1 MSIIFAFYSRQKVK
15 KGCVLFERI
24 LQTLQARK
32 NVFLTGGAGTG
43 KSYTTKLVIEHFYK
57 NEKNVVALG
66 STGISAV
73 NIGGVTLHSFFR
85 FGKIKD
91 INELARHDKTQKS
104 ELKELYE
111 VLKELDLIII
121 DEISMVR
128 SSIFEMIAYRLRLG
142 GFSGALLVVG
152 DFYQLEPVVSKDE
165 KAQNSLFS
173 GFYAWQSMAW
183 GDMSFV
189 NFMLTKPKR
198 TSDLRF
204 FSILERIRVGVCDD
218 EVMGF
223 LASRVEQNAPANALR
238 LFGTNAK
245 VDALNE
251 ARLSTIDAPLYH
263 VEAAIKAN
271 EALDEAELKS
281 WLAGINI
288 AKVLELKVGAEVI
301 ICANKRGSYYN
312 GERAEILE
320 LKDNEI
326 IVRKQD
332 DDIRSIEPIC
342 LELNAYID
350 EDGKVAKQLLATF
363 VQYPLRLAYAITIH
377 KSQGMSLDDYICD
390 VNDIFAPGQ
399 LYVALSRAKSAKGLF
414 LSLNK
419 GELNRLRLKIRPNDA
434 VAQFYA
440 GQSFIKEM

>member
-1 MSIIFAFYSRQKVK
+1 MRFILGKKVK

-24 LQTLQARK
+24 LKTLQARK

-43 KSYTTKLVIEHFYK
+43 KSYTTKCIIENFYK
-57 NEKNVVALG
+57 SGKNVVALG

-73 NIGGVTLHSFFR
+73 NIGGITLHSFFR
-85 FGKIKD
+85 FGRIND
-91 INELARHDKTQKS
+91 INELAKHDKTQRN
-104 ELKELYE
+104 ELKELYK
-111 VLKELDLIII
+111 VLSKLDLIII

-128 SSIFEMIAYRLRLG
+128 SSTFEMVAYRLRMG
-142 GFSGALLVVG
+142 GFKGALLVVG
-152 DFYQLEPVVSKDE
+152 DFYQLEPVVSRDE
-165 KAQNSLFS
+165 KGQNSLFG

-183 GDMSFV
+183 SDMSFV

-198 TSDLRF
+198 TSDLGF

-223 LASRVEQNAPANALR
+223 LASRVEQNPPANALR

-251 ARLSTIDAPLYH
+251 ERLNMLKTPLFH
-263 VEAAIKAN
+263 VEAAIKASQSVS
-271 EALDEAELKS
+271 ETELKS

-312 GERAEILE
+312 GERAEVLE
-320 LKDNEI
+320 LKEDGI
-326 IVRKQD
+326 IVRKHND
-332 DDIRSIEPIC
+332 ELCSIEPVC
-342 LELNAYID
+342 LELNAYAD
-350 EDGKVAKQLLATF
+350 EGGNVAKQVLASF

-390 VNDIFAPGQ
+390 VNDIFASGQ

-414 LSLNK
+414 LEQNST
-419 GELNRLRLKIRPNDA
+419 LNRLRSKIRPNDA

-440 GQSFIKEM
+440 EQEFIKER

>member
-1 MSIIFAFYSRQKVK
+1 M
-15 KGCVLFERI
+15 FERI
-24 LQTLQARK
+24 LKTLQARK

-43 KSYTTKLVIEHFYK
+43 KSYTTKCIIENFYK
-57 NEKNVVALG
+57 SGKNVVALG

-73 NIGGVTLHSFFR
+73 NIGGITLHSFFR
-85 FGKIKD
+85 FGRIND
-91 INELARHDKTQKS
+91 INELAKHDKTQRN
-104 ELKELYE
+104 ELKELYK
-111 VLKELDLIII
+111 VLSKLDLIII

-128 SSIFEMIAYRLRLG
+128 SSTFEMVAYRLRMG
-142 GFSGALLVVG
+142 GFKGALLVVG
-152 DFYQLEPVVSKDE
+152 DFYQLEPVVSRDE
-165 KAQNSLFS
+165 KGQNSLFG

-189 NFMLTKPKR
+189 NFMLIKPKR
-198 TSDLRF
+198 TSDLGF

-223 LASRVEQNAPANALR
+223 LASRVEQNPPANALR

-251 ARLSTIDAPLYH
+251 ERLNMLKTPLFH
-263 VEAAIKAN
+263 VEAAIKASQSVS
-271 EALDEAELKS
+271 ETELKS

-312 GERAEILE
+312 GERAEVLE
-320 LKDNEI
+320 LKEDGI
-326 IVRKQD
+326 IVRKHND
-332 DDIRSIEPIC
+332 ELCSIEPVC
-342 LELNAYID
+342 LELNAYAD
-350 EDGKVAKQLLATF
+350 EGGNVAKQVLASF

-390 VNDIFAPGQ
+390 VNDIFASGQ

-414 LSLNK
+414 LEQNST
-419 GELNRLRLKIRPNDA
+419 LNRLRSKIRPNDV

-440 GQSFIKEM
+440 EQEFIKER

>member
-1 MSIIFAFYSRQKVK
+1 M
-15 KGCVLFERI
+15 FERI
-24 LQTLQARK
+24 LKTLQARK

-43 KSYTTKLVIEHFYK
+43 KSYTTKCIIENFYK
-57 NEKNVVALG
+57 SGKNVVALG

-73 NIGGVTLHSFFR
+73 NIGGITLHSFFR
-85 FGKIKD
+85 FGRIND
-91 INELARHDKTQKS
+91 ISELAKHDKTQRG
-104 ELKELYE
+104 ELKELYK
-111 VLKELDLIII
+111 VLSKLDLIII

-128 SSIFEMIAYRLRLG
+128 SSTFEMVAYRLRMG
-142 GFSGALLVVG
+142 GFKGALLVVG
-152 DFYQLEPVVSKDE
+152 DFYQLEPVVSRDE
-165 KAQNSLFS
+165 KGQNSLFS

-183 GDMSFV
+183 SDMSFV

-198 TSDLRF
+198 TNDLGF

-223 LASRVEQNAPANALR
+223 LASRVEQNPPANTLR

-251 ARLSTIDAPLYH
+251 ERLNMLKTPLFH
-263 VEAAIKAN
+263 VEAAIKASQSVS
-271 EALDEAELKS
+271 ETELKS

-312 GERAEILE
+312 GERAEVLE
-320 LKDNEI
+320 LKEDGI
-326 IVRKQD
+326 IVRKHND
-332 DDIRSIEPIC
+332 ELCSIEPVC
-342 LELNAYID
+342 LELNAYAD
-350 EDGKVAKQLLATF
+350 EGGNVAKQVLASF

-390 VNDIFAPGQ
+390 VNDIFASGQ
-399 LYVALSRAKSAKGLF
+399 LYVALSRARSAKGLF
-414 LSLNK
+414 LEQNST
-419 GELNRLRLKIRPNDA
+419 LNRLRSKIRPNDA

-440 GQSFIKEM
+440 VQEFIKEK

>member
-1 MSIIFAFYSRQKVK
+1 MRFILGKKVK

-24 LQTLQARK
+24 LKTLQARK

-43 KSYTTKLVIEHFYK
+43 KSYTTKCIIENFYK
-57 NEKNVVALG
+57 SGKNVVALG

-73 NIGGVTLHSFFR
+73 NIGGITLHSFFR
-85 FGKIKD
+85 FGRIND
-91 INELARHDKTQKS
+91 INELAKHDKTQRN
-104 ELKELYE
+104 ELKELYK
-111 VLKELDLIII
+111 VLSKLDLIII

-128 SSIFEMIAYRLRLG
+128 SSTFEMVAYRLRMS
-142 GFSGALLVVG
+142 GFKGALLVVG
-152 DFYQLEPVVSKDE
+152 DFYQLEPVVSRDE
-165 KAQNSLFS
+165 KGQNSLFG

-183 GDMSFV
+183 SDMNFI

-198 TSDLRF
+198 TSDLGF

-223 LASRVEQNAPANALR
+223 LASRVEQNPPANALR

-251 ARLSTIDAPLYH
+251 ERLNMLKTPLFH
-263 VEAAIKAN
+263 IEAAIKASQGVS
-271 EALDEAELKS
+271 ETELKS

-312 GERAEILE
+312 GERAEVLE
-320 LKDNEI
+320 LKDDGI
-326 IVRKQD
+326 IVRKHND
-332 DDIRSIEPIC
+332 ELCSIEPVC
-342 LELNAYID
+342 LELNAYAD
-350 EDGKVAKQLLATF
+350 EGGNVAKQVLASF

-390 VNDIFAPGQ
+390 VNDIFASGQ
-399 LYVALSRAKSAKGLF
+399 LYVALSRARSAKGLF
-414 LSLNK
+414 LEQNST
-419 GELNRLRLKIRPNDA
+419 LNRLRSKIRPNDA

-440 GQSFIKEM
+440 GQEFIKEM

>member
-1 MSIIFAFYSRQKVK
+1 M
-15 KGCVLFERI
+15 FERI
-24 LQTLQARK
+24 LKTLQARK

-43 KSYTTKLVIEHFYK
+43 KSYTTKCIIENFYK
-57 NEKNVVALG
+57 SGKNVVALG

-73 NIGGVTLHSFFR
+73 NIGGITLHSFFR
-85 FGKIKD
+85 FGRIND
-91 INELARHDKTQKS
+91 INELAKHDKTQRN
-104 ELKELYE
+104 ELKELYK
-111 VLKELDLIII
+111 VLSRLDLIII

-128 SSIFEMIAYRLRLG
+128 SSTFEMVAYRLRMG
-142 GFSGALLVVG
+142 GFKGALLVVG
-152 DFYQLEPVVSKDE
+152 DFYQLEPVVSRDE
-165 KAQNSLFS
+165 KGQNSLFG

-183 GDMSFV
+183 SDMSFV

-198 TSDLRF
+198 TNDLGF

-223 LASRVEQNAPANALR
+223 LASRVEQNPPANALR

-251 ARLSTIDAPLYH
+251 ERLNMLKTPLFH
-263 VEAAIKAN
+263 VEAAIKASQGVS
-271 EALDEAELKS
+271 ETELKS

-312 GERAEILE
+312 GERAEVVE
-320 LKDNEI
+320 LKEDGI
-326 IVRKQD
+326 IVRKHND
-332 DDIRSIEPIC
+332 ELCSIEPVC
-342 LELNAYID
+342 LELNAYAD
-350 EDGKVAKQLLATF
+350 EDGNVAKQVLASF

-390 VNDIFAPGQ
+390 VNDIFASGQ

-414 LSLNK
+414 LEQNST
-419 GELNRLRLKIRPNDA
+419 LNRLRSKICPNDA

-440 GQSFIKEM
+440 EQEFIKEM

>member
-1 MSIIFAFYSRQKVK
+1 MRFILGKKVK

-24 LQTLQARK
+24 LKTLQARK

-43 KSYTTKLVIEHFYK
+43 KSYTTKCIIENFYK
-57 NEKNVVALG
+57 SGKNVVALG

-73 NIGGVTLHSFFR
+73 NIGGITLHSFFR
-85 FGKIKD
+85 FGRIND
-91 INELARHDKTQKS
+91 INELAKHDKTQRN
-104 ELKELYE
+104 ELKELYK
-111 VLKELDLIII
+111 VLSKLDLIII

-128 SSIFEMIAYRLRLG
+128 SSTFEMVAYRLRMG
-142 GFSGALLVVG
+142 GFKGALLVVG
-152 DFYQLEPVVSKDE
+152 DFYQLEPVVSRDE
-165 KAQNSLFS
+165 KGQNSLFG

-198 TSDLRF
+198 TSDLGF

-223 LASRVEQNAPANALR
+223 LASRVEQNPPANALR

-251 ARLSTIDAPLYH
+251 ERLNMLKTPLFH
-263 VEAAIKAN
+263 VEAAIKASQGVS
-271 EALDEAELKS
+271 ETELKS

-312 GERAEILE
+312 GERAEVLE
-320 LKDNEI
+320 LKEDGI
-326 IVRKQD
+326 IVRKHND
-332 DDIRSIEPIC
+332 ELCSIEPVC
-342 LELNAYID
+342 LELNAYAD
-350 EDGKVAKQLLATF
+350 ENSKVAKQVLASF

-390 VNDIFAPGQ
+390 VNDIFASGQ
-399 LYVALSRAKSAKGLF
+399 LYVALSRARSAKGLF
-414 LSLNK
+414 LEQNST
-419 GELNRLRLKIRPNDA
+419 LNRLRSKIRPNDA

-440 GQSFIKEM
+440 GQEFIKEM

>member
-1 MSIIFAFYSRQKVK
+1 M
-15 KGCVLFERI
+15 FERI
-24 LQTLQARK
+24 LKTLQARK

-43 KSYTTKLVIEHFYK
+43 KSYTTKCIIENFYK
-57 NEKNVVALG
+57 SGKNVVALG

-73 NIGGVTLHSFFR
+73 NIGGITLHSFFR
-85 FGKIKD
+85 FGRIND
-91 INELARHDKTQKS
+91 INELAKHDKTQRN
-104 ELKELYE
+104 ELKELYK
-111 VLKELDLIII
+111 VLSKLDLIII

-128 SSIFEMIAYRLRLG
+128 SSTFEMVAYRLRMG
-142 GFSGALLVVG
+142 GFKGALLVVG
-152 DFYQLEPVVSKDE
+152 DFYQLEPVVSRDE
-165 KAQNSLFS
+165 KGQNSLFG

-198 TSDLRF
+198 TSDLGF

-223 LASRVEQNAPANALR
+223 LASRVEQNPPANALR

-251 ARLSTIDAPLYH
+251 ERLNMLKTPLFH
-263 VEAAIKAN
+263 VEAAIKASQSIS
-271 EALDEAELKS
+271 ETELKS

-312 GERAEILE
+312 GERAEVLE
-320 LKDNEI
+320 LKEDGI
-326 IVRKQD
+326 IVRKHND
-332 DDIRSIEPIC
+332 ELCSIEPVC
-342 LELNAYID
+342 LELNAYAD
-350 EDGKVAKQLLATF
+350 EGGNVAKQVLASF

-390 VNDIFAPGQ
+390 VNDIFASGQ

-414 LSLNK
+414 LEQNST
-419 GELNRLRLKIRPNDA
+419 LNRLRSKIRPNDA

-440 GQSFIKEM
+440 GQEFIKER

>member
-1 MSIIFAFYSRQKVK
+1 MRFILGKKVK
-15 KGCVLFERI
+15 KGCVLFEKI
-24 LQTLQARK
+24 LKTLQARK

-43 KSYTTKLVIEHFYK
+43 KSYTTKCIIENFYK
-57 NEKNVVALG
+57 SGKNVVALG

-73 NIGGVTLHSFFR
+73 NIGGITLHSFFR
-85 FGKIKD
+85 FGRIND
-91 INELARHDKTQKS
+91 INELAKHDKTQRN
-104 ELKELYE
+104 ELKELYK
-111 VLKELDLIII
+111 VLSKLDLIII

-128 SSIFEMIAYRLRLG
+128 SSTFEMVAYRLRMG
-142 GFSGALLVVG
+142 GFKGALLVVG
-152 DFYQLEPVVSKDE
+152 DFYQLEPVVSRDE
-165 KAQNSLFS
+165 KGQNSLFG

-183 GDMSFV
+183 SDMNFI

-198 TSDLRF
+198 TSDLGF

-223 LASRVEQNAPANALR
+223 LASRVEQNPPANALR

-251 ARLSTIDAPLYH
+251 ERLNMLKTPLFH
-263 VEAAIKAN
+263 VEAAIKASQGVS
-271 EALDEAELKS
+271 ETELKS

-312 GERAEILE
+312 GERAEVLE
-320 LKDNEI
+320 LKEDGI
-326 IVRKQD
+326 IVRKHND
-332 DDIRSIEPIC
+332 ELCSIEPVC
-342 LELNAYID
+342 LELNAYAD
-350 EDGKVAKQLLATF
+350 ENGNVAKQVLASF

-390 VNDIFAPGQ
+390 VNDIFASGQ

-414 LSLNK
+414 LEQSST
-419 GELNRLRLKIRPNDA
+419 LNRLRSKIRPNDA

-440 GQSFIKEM
+440 GQEFIKEM

>member
-1 MSIIFAFYSRQKVK
+1 M
-15 KGCVLFERI
+15 FERI
-24 LQTLQARK
+24 LKTLQARK

-43 KSYTTKLVIEHFYK
+43 KSYTTKCIIENFYK
-57 NEKNVVALG
+57 SGKNVVALG

-73 NIGGVTLHSFFR
+73 NIGGITLHSFFR
-85 FGKIKD
+85 FGRIND
-91 INELARHDKTQKS
+91 INELARHDKTQRN
-104 ELKELYE
+104 ELKELYK
-111 VLKELDLIII
+111 VLSKLDLIII

-128 SSIFEMIAYRLRLG
+128 SSTFEMVAYRLRMG
-142 GFSGALLVVG
+142 GFKGALLVVG
-152 DFYQLEPVVSKDE
+152 DFYQLEPVVSRDE
-165 KAQNSLFS
+165 KGQNSLFG

-198 TSDLRF
+198 TSDLGF

-223 LASRVEQNAPANALR
+223 LASRVEQNPPANALR

-251 ARLSTIDAPLYH
+251 ERLNMLKTPLFH
-263 VEAAIKAN
+263 VEAAIKASQSIS
-271 EALDEAELKS
+271 ETELKS

-312 GERAEILE
+312 GERAEVLE
-320 LKDNEI
+320 LKEDGI
-326 IVRKQD
+326 IVRKHND
-332 DDIRSIEPIC
+332 ELCSIEPVC
-342 LELNAYID
+342 LELNAYAD
-350 EDGKVAKQLLATF
+350 EGGNVAKQVLASF

-390 VNDIFAPGQ
+390 VNDIFASGQ

-414 LSLNK
+414 LEQNST
-419 GELNRLRLKIRPNDA
+419 LNRLRSKIRPNDA

-440 GQSFIKEM
+440 GQEFIKEM

>member
-1 MSIIFAFYSRQKVK
+1 MRFILGKKVK

-24 LQTLQARK
+24 LKTLQARK

-43 KSYTTKLVIEHFYK
+43 KSYTTKCIIENFYK
-57 NEKNVVALG
+57 SGKNVVALG

-73 NIGGVTLHSFFR
+73 NIGGITLHSFFR
-85 FGKIKD
+85 FGRIND
-91 INELARHDKTQKS
+91 INELAKHDKTQRN
-104 ELKELYE
+104 ELKELYK
-111 VLKELDLIII
+111 VLSKLNLIII

-128 SSIFEMIAYRLRLG
+128 SSTFEMVAYRLRMG
-142 GFSGALLVVG
+142 GFKGALLVVG
-152 DFYQLEPVVSKDE
+152 DFYQLEPVVSRDE
-165 KAQNSLFS
+165 KGQNSLFG

-183 GDMSFV
+183 SEMSFV

-198 TSDLRF
+198 TSDLGF

-223 LASRVEQNAPANALR
+223 LASRVEQNPPANALR

-251 ARLSTIDAPLYH
+251 ERLNMLKTPLFH
-263 VEAAIKAN
+263 VEAAIKASQGVS
-271 EALDEAELKS
+271 ETELKS

-312 GERAEILE
+312 GERAEVLE
-320 LKDNEI
+320 LKEDGI
-326 IVRKQD
+326 IVRKHND
-332 DDIRSIEPIC
+332 ELCSIEPVC
-342 LELNAYID
+342 LELNAYAD
-350 EDGKVAKQLLATF
+350 EGGNVAKQVLASF

-390 VNDIFAPGQ
+390 VNDIFASGQ
-399 LYVALSRAKSAKGLF
+399 LYVALSRARSAKGLF
-414 LSLNK
+414 LEQNST
-419 GELNRLRLKIRPNDA
+419 LNRLRSKIRPNDA

-440 GQSFIKEM
+440 GQEFIKER

>member
-1 MSIIFAFYSRQKVK
+1 M
-15 KGCVLFERI
+15 FERI
-24 LQTLQARK
+24 LKTLQARK

-43 KSYTTKLVIEHFYK
+43 KSYTTKCIIENFYK
-57 NEKNVVALG
+57 SGKNVVALG

-73 NIGGVTLHSFFR
+73 NIGGITLHSFFR
-85 FGKIKD
+85 FGRIND
-91 INELARHDKTQKS
+91 INELAKHDKTQRN

-111 VLKELDLIII
+111 VLSKLDLIII

-128 SSIFEMIAYRLRLG
+128 SSTFEMVAYRLRMG
-142 GFSGALLVVG
+142 GFKGALLVVG
-152 DFYQLEPVVSKDE
+152 DFYQLEPVVSRDE
-165 KAQNSLFS
+165 KGQNSLFS

-183 GDMSFV
+183 SDMNFI

-198 TSDLRF
+198 TSDLGF

-223 LASRVEQNAPANALR
+223 LASRVEQNPPANALR

-251 ARLSTIDAPLYH
+251 ERLNMLKTPLFH
-263 VEAAIKAN
+263 VEAAIKASQGVS
-271 EALDEAELKS
+271 ETELKS

-312 GERAEILE
+312 GERAEVLE
-320 LKDNEI
+320 LKEDGI
-326 IVRKQD
+326 IVRKHND
-332 DDIRSIEPIC
+332 ELCSIEPVC
-342 LELNAYID
+342 LELNAYAD
-350 EDGKVAKQLLATF
+350 EGGNVAKQVLASF

-390 VNDIFAPGQ
+390 VNDIFASGQ

-414 LSLNK
+414 LEQNST
-419 GELNRLRLKIRPNDA
+419 LNRLRSKIRPNDA

-440 GQSFIKEM
+440 GQEFIKER

>member
-1 MSIIFAFYSRQKVK
+1 M
-15 KGCVLFERI
+15 FERI
-24 LQTLQARK
+24 LKTLQARK

-43 KSYTTKLVIEHFYK
+43 KSYTTKCIIENFYK
-57 NEKNVVALG
+57 SGKNVVALG

-73 NIGGVTLHSFFR
+73 NIGGITLHSFFR
-85 FGKIKD
+85 FGRIND
-91 INELARHDKTQKS
+91 INELAKHDKTQRN
-104 ELKELYE
+104 ELKELYK
-111 VLKELDLIII
+111 VLSKLDLIII

-128 SSIFEMIAYRLRLG
+128 SSTFEMLAYRLRMG
-142 GFSGALLVVG
+142 GFKGALLVVG
-152 DFYQLEPVVSKDE
+152 DFYQLEPVVSRDE
-165 KAQNSLFS
+165 KGQNSLFG

-198 TSDLRF
+198 TSDLGF
-204 FSILERIRVGVCDD
+204 FSILERIRVGICDD

-223 LASRVEQNAPANALR
+223 LASRVEQNPPANALR

-251 ARLSTIDAPLYH
+251 ERLNMLKTPLFH
-263 VEAAIKAN
+263 VEAAIKASQGVS
-271 EALDEAELKS
+271 ETELKS

-312 GERAEILE
+312 GERAEVLE
-320 LKDNEI
+320 LKEDGI
-326 IVRKQD
+326 IVRKHND
-332 DDIRSIEPIC
+332 ELCSIEPVC
-342 LELNAYID
+342 LELNAYAD
-350 EDGKVAKQLLATF
+350 EDGNVAKQVLASF
-363 VQYPLRLAYAITIH
+363 FQYPLRLAYAITIH

-390 VNDIFAPGQ
+390 VNDIFASGQ
-399 LYVALSRAKSAKGLF
+399 LYVALSRARSAKGLF
-414 LSLNK
+414 LEQNST
-419 GELNRLRLKIRPNDA
+419 LNRLRSKIRPNDA

-440 GQSFIKEM
+440 GQEFIKEM

>member
-1 MSIIFAFYSRQKVK
+1 M
-15 KGCVLFERI
+15 FERI
-24 LQTLQARK
+24 LKTLQARK

-43 KSYTTKLVIEHFYK
+43 KSYTTKCIIENFYK
-57 NEKNVVALG
+57 SGKNVVALG

-73 NIGGVTLHSFFR
+73 NIGGITLHSFFR
-85 FGKIKD
+85 FGRIND
-91 INELARHDKTQKS
+91 INELAKHDKTQRN
-104 ELKELYE
+104 ELKELYK
-111 VLKELDLIII
+111 VLSKLDLIII

-128 SSIFEMIAYRLRLG
+128 SSTFEMVAYRLRMG
-142 GFSGALLVVG
+142 GFKGALLVVG
-152 DFYQLEPVVSKDE
+152 DFYQLEPVVSRDE
-165 KAQNSLFS
+165 KGQNSLFG

-189 NFMLTKPKR
+189 NFMLIKPKR
-198 TSDLRF
+198 TSDLGF

-218 EVMGF
+218 QVMGF
-223 LASRVEQNAPANALR
+223 LASRVEQNPPANALR

-251 ARLSTIDAPLYH
+251 ERLNMLKTPLFH
-263 VEAAIKAN
+263 IEAAIKASQGVS
-271 EALDEAELKS
+271 ETELKS

-312 GERAEILE
+312 GERAEVLE
-320 LKDNEI
+320 LKEDGI
-326 IVRKQD
+326 IVRKHND
-332 DDIRSIEPIC
+332 ELCSIEPVC
-342 LELNAYID
+342 LELNAYAD
-350 EDGKVAKQLLATF
+350 EGGNVAKQVLASF

-390 VNDIFAPGQ
+390 VNDIFASGQ

-414 LSLNK
+414 LKQNST
-419 GELNRLRLKIRPNDA
+419 LNRLHSKIRPNDA

-440 GQSFIKEM
+440 GQEFIKEM

>member
-1 MSIIFAFYSRQKVK
+1 MRFILGKKVK

-24 LQTLQARK
+24 LKTLQARK

-43 KSYTTKLVIEHFYK
+43 KSYTTKCIIENFYK
-57 NEKNVVALG
+57 SGKNVVALG

-73 NIGGVTLHSFFR
+73 NIGGITLHSFFR
-85 FGKIKD
+85 FGRIND
-91 INELARHDKTQKS
+91 INELAKHDKTQRN
-104 ELKELYE
+104 ELKELYK
-111 VLKELDLIII
+111 VLSKLDLIII

-128 SSIFEMIAYRLRLG
+128 SSTFEMVAYRLRMG
-142 GFSGALLVVG
+142 GFKGALLVVG
-152 DFYQLEPVVSKDE
+152 DFYQLEPVVSRDE
-165 KAQNSLFS
+165 KGQNSLFG

-183 GDMSFV
+183 SDMSFV

-198 TSDLRF
+198 TSDLGF

-223 LASRVEQNAPANALR
+223 LASRVEQNPPANALR

-251 ARLSTIDAPLYH
+251 ERLNMLKTPLFH
-263 VEAAIKAN
+263 IEAAIKASQSVS
-271 EALDEAELKS
+271 ETELKS

-312 GERAEILE
+312 GERAEVLE
-320 LKDNEI
+320 LKEDGI
-326 IVRKQD
+326 IVRKHND
-332 DDIRSIEPIC
+332 ELCSIEPVC
-342 LELNAYID
+342 LELNAYAD
-350 EDGKVAKQLLATF
+350 EGGNVAKQVLASF

-390 VNDIFAPGQ
+390 VNDIFASGQ

-414 LSLNK
+414 LEQNST
-419 GELNRLRLKIRPNDA
+419 LNRLRSKIRPNDA

-440 GQSFIKEM
+440 GQEFIKEM

>member
-1 MSIIFAFYSRQKVK
+1 MRFILGKKVK

-24 LQTLQARK
+24 LKTLQARK

-43 KSYTTKLVIEHFYK
+43 KSYTTKCIIENFYK
-57 NEKNVVALG
+57 SGKNVVALG

-73 NIGGVTLHSFFR
+73 NIGGITLHSFFR
-85 FGKIKD
+85 FGRIND
-91 INELARHDKTQKS
+91 INELAKHDKTQRN
-104 ELKELYE
+104 ELKELYK
-111 VLKELDLIII
+111 VLSKLDLIII

-128 SSIFEMIAYRLRLG
+128 SSTFEMLAYRLRMG
-142 GFSGALLVVG
+142 GFNGALLVVG
-152 DFYQLEPVVSKDE
+152 DFYQLEPVVSRDE
-165 KAQNSLFS
+165 KGQNSLFG

-183 GDMSFV
+183 SDMNFV

-198 TSDLRF
+198 TSDLGF

-223 LASRVEQNAPANALR
+223 LASRVEQNPPANALR

-251 ARLSTIDAPLYH
+251 ERLNMLKTPLFH
-263 VEAAIKAN
+263 IEAAIKASQSIS
-271 EALDEAELKS
+271 ETELKS

-312 GERAEILE
+312 GERAEVLE
-320 LKDNEI
+320 LKEDGI
-326 IVRKQD
+326 IVRKHND
-332 DDIRSIEPIC
+332 ELCSIEPVC
-342 LELNAYID
+342 LELNAYAD
-350 EDGKVAKQLLATF
+350 EGGNVAKQVLASF

-390 VNDIFAPGQ
+390 VNDIFASGQ
-399 LYVALSRAKSAKGLF
+399 LYVALSRARSAKGLF
-414 LSLNK
+414 LKQSST
-419 GELNRLRLKIRPNDA
+419 LNRLRSKIRPNDA

-440 GQSFIKEM
+440 GQEFIKER

>member
-1 MSIIFAFYSRQKVK
+1 MRFILGKKVK

-24 LQTLQARK
+24 LKTLQARK

-43 KSYTTKLVIEHFYK
+43 KSYTTKCIIENFYK
-57 NEKNVVALG
+57 SGKNVVALG

-73 NIGGVTLHSFFR
+73 NIGGITLHSFFR
-85 FGKIKD
+85 FGRIND
-91 INELARHDKTQKS
+91 INELAKHDKTQRN
-104 ELKELYE
+104 ELKELYK
-111 VLKELDLIII
+111 VLSKLDLIII

-128 SSIFEMIAYRLRLG
+128 SSTFEMVAYRLRMG
-142 GFSGALLVVG
+142 GFKGALLVVG
-152 DFYQLEPVVSKDE
+152 DFYQLEPVVSRDE
-165 KAQNSLFS
+165 KGQNSLFG

-189 NFMLTKPKR
+189 NFMLIKPKR
-198 TSDLRF
+198 TSDLGF

-223 LASRVEQNAPANALR
+223 LASRVEQNPPANALR

-251 ARLSTIDAPLYH
+251 ERLNMLKTPLFH
-263 VEAAIKAN
+263 IEAAIKASQGVS
-271 EALDEAELKS
+271 ETELKS

-312 GERAEILE
+312 GERAEVLE
-320 LKDNEI
+320 LKEDGI
-326 IVRKQD
+326 IVRKHND
-332 DDIRSIEPIC
+332 ELCSIEPVC
-342 LELNAYID
+342 LELNAYAD
-350 EDGKVAKQLLATF
+350 ENGNVAKQVLASF

-390 VNDIFAPGQ
+390 VNDIFASGQ

-414 LSLNK
+414 LKQNST
-419 GELNRLRLKIRPNDA
+419 LNRLHSKIRPNDA

-440 GQSFIKEM
+440 GQEFIKEM

>member
-1 MSIIFAFYSRQKVK
+1 MRFILGKKVK

-24 LQTLQARK
+24 LKTLQARK

-43 KSYTTKLVIEHFYK
+43 KSYTTKCIIENFYK
-57 NEKNVVALG
+57 SSKNVVALG

-73 NIGGVTLHSFFR
+73 NIGGITLHSFFR
-85 FGKIKD
+85 FGRIND
-91 INELARHDKTQKS
+91 INELARHDKTQRN
-104 ELKELYE
+104 ELKELYK
-111 VLKELDLIII
+111 VLSKLDLIII

-128 SSIFEMIAYRLRLG
+128 SSTFEMVAYRLRMG
-142 GFSGALLVVG
+142 GFKGALLVVG
-152 DFYQLEPVVSKDE
+152 DFYQLEPVVSRDE
-165 KAQNSLFS
+165 KGQNSLFG

-183 GDMSFV
+183 SDMNFV

-198 TSDLRF
+198 TSDLGF
-204 FSILERIRVGVCDD
+204 FGILERIRVGVCDD

-223 LASRVEQNAPANALR
+223 LASRVEQNPPANALR

-251 ARLSTIDAPLYH
+251 ERLNMLKTPLFH
-263 VEAAIKAN
+263 VEAAIKASQGVS
-271 EALDEAELKS
+271 ETELKS

-312 GERAEILE
+312 GERAEVLE
-320 LKDNEI
+320 LKEDGI
-326 IVRKQD
+326 IVRKHND
-332 DDIRSIEPIC
+332 ELCSIEPVC
-342 LELNAYID
+342 LELNAYAD
-350 EDGKVAKQLLATF
+350 ENAKVAKQVLASF

-390 VNDIFAPGQ
+390 VNDIFASGQ
-399 LYVALSRAKSAKGLF
+399 LYVALSRARSAKGLF
-414 LSLNK
+414 LEQNST
-419 GELNRLRLKIRPNDA
+419 LNRLRSKIRPNDA

-440 GQSFIKEM
+440 GQEFIKER

>member
-1 MSIIFAFYSRQKVK
+1 M
-15 KGCVLFERI
+15 FERI
-24 LQTLQARK
+24 LKTLQARK

-43 KSYTTKLVIEHFYK
+43 KSYTTKCIIENFYK
-57 NEKNVVALG
+57 SGKNVVALG

-73 NIGGVTLHSFFR
+73 NIGGITLHSFFR
-85 FGKIKD
+85 FGRIND
-91 INELARHDKTQKS
+91 ISELAKHDKTQRN
-104 ELKELYE
+104 ELKELYK
-111 VLKELDLIII
+111 VLSKLDLIII

-128 SSIFEMIAYRLRLG
+128 SSTFEMVAYRLRMG
-142 GFSGALLVVG
+142 GFKGALLVVG
-152 DFYQLEPVVSKDE
+152 DFYQLEPVVSRDE
-165 KAQNSLFS
+165 KGQNSLFS

-198 TSDLRF
+198 TNDLGF

-223 LASRVEQNAPANALR
+223 LASRVEQNPPANALR

-251 ARLSTIDAPLYH
+251 ERLNMLKTPLFH
-263 VEAAIKAN
+263 VEAAIKASQGVS
-271 EALDEAELKS
+271 ETELKS

-312 GERAEILE
+312 GERAEVVE
-320 LKDNEI
+320 LKEDGI
-326 IVRKQD
+326 IVRKHND
-332 DDIRSIEPIC
+332 ELCSIEPVC
-342 LELNAYID
+342 LELNAYAD
-350 EDGKVAKQLLATF
+350 EDGNVAKQVLASF

-390 VNDIFAPGQ
+390 VNDIFASGQ

-414 LSLNK
+414 LEQNST
-419 GELNRLRLKIRPNDA
+419 LNRLRSKIRPNDA

-440 GQSFIKEM
+440 GQEFIKEM

>member
-1 MSIIFAFYSRQKVK
+1 M
-15 KGCVLFERI
+15 FERI
-24 LQTLQARK
+24 LKTLQARK

-43 KSYTTKLVIEHFYK
+43 KSYTTKCIIENFYK
-57 NEKNVVALG
+57 SGKNVVALG

-73 NIGGVTLHSFFR
+73 NIGGITLHSFFR
-85 FGKIKD
+85 FGRIND
-91 INELARHDKTQKS
+91 INELTRHDKTQRN
-104 ELKELYE
+104 ELKELYK
-111 VLKELDLIII
+111 VLSKLDLIII

-128 SSIFEMIAYRLRLG
+128 SSTFEMVAYRLRMG
-142 GFSGALLVVG
+142 GFKGALLVVG
-152 DFYQLEPVVSKDE
+152 DFYQLEPVVSRDE
-165 KAQNSLFS
+165 KGQNSLFG

-198 TSDLRF
+198 TSDLGF

-223 LASRVEQNAPANALR
+223 LASRVEQNPPANALR

-251 ARLSTIDAPLYH
+251 ERLNMLKTPLFH
-263 VEAAIKAN
+263 VEAAIKASQGVS
-271 EALDEAELKS
+271 ETELKS

-312 GERAEILE
+312 GERAEVLE
-320 LKDNEI
+320 LKEDGI
-326 IVRKQD
+326 IVRKHND
-332 DDIRSIEPIC
+332 ELCSIEPVC
-342 LELNAYID
+342 LELNAYAD
-350 EDGKVAKQLLATF
+350 EGGNVAKQVLASF

-390 VNDIFAPGQ
+390 VNDIFASGQ
-399 LYVALSRAKSAKGLF
+399 LYVALSRARSAKGLF
-414 LSLNK
+414 LEQNST
-419 GELNRLRLKIRPNDA
+419 LNRLRSKIRPNDA

-440 GQSFIKEM
+440 GQEFIKER

>member
-1 MSIIFAFYSRQKVK
+1 MRFILGKKVK
-15 KGCVLFERI
+15 KGCVLFEKI
-24 LQTLQARK
+24 LKTLQARK

-43 KSYTTKLVIEHFYK
+43 KSYTTKCIIENFYK
-57 NEKNVVALG
+57 SGKNVVALG

-73 NIGGVTLHSFFR
+73 NIGGITLHSFFR
-85 FGKIKD
+85 FGRIND
-91 INELARHDKTQKS
+91 INELAKHDKTQRG
-104 ELKELYE
+104 ELKELYQ
-111 VLKELDLIII
+111 VLSKLDLIII

-128 SSIFEMIAYRLRLG
+128 SSTFEMVAYRLRMG
-142 GFSGALLVVG
+142 GFKGALLVVG
-152 DFYQLEPVVSKDE
+152 DFYQLEPVISRDE
-165 KAQNSLFS
+165 KGQNSLFS

-198 TSDLRF
+198 TSDLGF

-223 LASRVEQNAPANALR
+223 LASRVEQNPPANALR

-251 ARLSTIDAPLYH
+251 ERLNMLKTPLFH
-263 VEAAIKAN
+263 IEAAIKASQGVS
-271 EALDEAELKS
+271 EAELKS

-312 GERAEILE
+312 GERAEVLE
-320 LKDNEI
+320 LKEDGI
-326 IVRKQD
+326 IVRKHND
-332 DDIRSIEPIC
+332 ELCSIEPVC
-342 LELNAYID
+342 LELNAYAD
-350 EDGKVAKQLLATF
+350 EGGNVAKQVLASF

-390 VNDIFAPGQ
+390 VNDIFASGQ

-414 LSLNK
+414 LKQSST
-419 GELNRLRLKIRPNDA
+419 LNRLRSKIRPNDA

-440 GQSFIKEM
+440 GQEFIKER

>member
-1 MSIIFAFYSRQKVK
+1 M
-15 KGCVLFERI
+15 FERI
-24 LQTLQARK
+24 LKTLQARK

-43 KSYTTKLVIEHFYK
+43 KSYTTKCIIENFYK
-57 NEKNVVALG
+57 SSKNVVALG

-73 NIGGVTLHSFFR
+73 NIGGITLHSFFR
-85 FGKIKD
+85 FGRIND
-91 INELARHDKTQKS
+91 INELAKHDKTQRN
-104 ELKELYE
+104 ELKELYK
-111 VLKELDLIII
+111 VLSKLDLIII

-128 SSIFEMIAYRLRLG
+128 SSTFEMVAYRLRMG
-142 GFSGALLVVG
+142 GFNGALLVVG
-152 DFYQLEPVVSKDE
+152 DFYQLEPVVSRDE
-165 KAQNSLFS
+165 KGQNSLFG

-183 GDMSFV
+183 SDMNFV

-198 TSDLRF
+198 TSDLGF

-223 LASRVEQNAPANALR
+223 LASRVEQNPPANALR

-251 ARLSTIDAPLYH
+251 ERLNMLKTPLFH
-263 VEAAIKAN
+263 VEAAIKASQGVS
-271 EALDEAELKS
+271 ETELKS

-312 GERAEILE
+312 GERAEVLE
-320 LKDNEI
+320 LKDDGI
-326 IVRKQD
+326 IVRKHND
-332 DDIRSIEPIC
+332 ELCSIEPVC
-342 LELNAYID
+342 LELNAYAD
-350 EDGKVAKQLLATF
+350 EGGNVAKQVLASF

-390 VNDIFAPGQ
+390 VNDIFASGQ

-414 LSLNK
+414 LEQSST
-419 GELNRLRLKIRPNDA
+419 LNRLRSKIRPNDT

-440 GQSFIKEM
+440 GQEFIKER

>member
-1 MSIIFAFYSRQKVK
+1 MRFILGKKVK

-24 LQTLQARK
+24 LKTLQARK

-43 KSYTTKLVIEHFYK
+43 KSYTTKCIIENFYK
-57 NEKNVVALG
+57 SGKNVVALG

-73 NIGGVTLHSFFR
+73 NIGGITLHSFFR
-85 FGKIKD
+85 FGRIND
-91 INELARHDKTQKS
+91 INELAKHDKTQRN
-104 ELKELYE
+104 ELKELYK
-111 VLKELDLIII
+111 VLSKLDLIII

-128 SSIFEMIAYRLRLG
+128 SSTFEMVAYRLRMG
-142 GFSGALLVVG
+142 GFKGALLVVG
-152 DFYQLEPVVSKDE
+152 DFYQLEPVVSRDE
-165 KAQNSLFS
+165 KGQNSLFS

-183 GDMSFV
+183 CDMSFV
-189 NFMLTKPKR
+189 NFMLIKPKR
-198 TSDLRF
+198 TSDLDF

-223 LASRVEQNAPANALR
+223 LASRVEQNPPANALR

-251 ARLSTIDAPLYH
+251 ERLNMLKTPLFH
-263 VEAAIKAN
+263 VEAAIKASQSVS
-271 EALDEAELKS
+271 ETELKS

-312 GERAEILE
+312 GERAEVLE
-320 LKDNEI
+320 LKEDGI
-326 IVRKQD
+326 IVRKHND
-332 DDIRSIEPIC
+332 ELCSIEPVC
-342 LELNAYID
+342 LELNAYAD
-350 EDGKVAKQLLATF
+350 EGGNVAKQVLASF

-390 VNDIFAPGQ
+390 VNDIFASGQ
-399 LYVALSRAKSAKGLF
+399 LYVALSRARSAKGLF
-414 LSLNK
+414 LEQSST
-419 GELNRLRLKIRPNDA
+419 LNRLRSKIRPNDA

-440 GQSFIKEM
+440 GQEFIKEM

>member
-1 MSIIFAFYSRQKVK
+1 MRFILGKKVK

-24 LQTLQARK
+24 LKTLQARK

-43 KSYTTKLVIEHFYK
+43 KSYTTKCIIEHFYK
-57 NEKNVVALG
+57 SGKNVAALG

-73 NIGGVTLHSFFR
+73 NIGGITLHSFFR
-85 FGKIKD
+85 FGRIND
-91 INELARHDKTQKS
+91 INELARHDKAQKN
-104 ELKELYE
+104 ELKELYK
-111 VLKELDLIII
+111 VLSKLDLIII

-128 SSIFEMIAYRLRLG
+128 SSTFEMVAYRLRMG
-142 GFSGALLVVG
+142 GFNGALLVVG
-152 DFYQLEPVVSKDE
+152 DFYQLEPVVSRDE
-165 KAQNSLFS
+165 KGQNSLFS

-198 TSDLRF
+198 TSDLGF

-223 LASRVEQNAPANALR
+223 LASRVEQNPPANTLR

-251 ARLSTIDAPLYH
+251 KRLNMLKTPLFH
-263 VEAAIKAN
+263 IEAAIKTSQGVS
-271 EALDEAELKS
+271 ETELKS

-312 GERAEILE
+312 GERAEVVE
-320 LKDNEI
+320 LKDDGI
-326 IVRKQD
+326 IVRKHND
-332 DDIRSIEPIC
+332 ELCSIEPVC
-342 LELNAYID
+342 LELNAYAD
-350 EDGKVAKQLLATF
+350 ENAKVAKQVLASF

-390 VNDIFAPGQ
+390 VNDIFASGQ
-399 LYVALSRAKSAKGLF
+399 LYVALSRARSAKGLF
-414 LSLNK
+414 LEQSST
-419 GELNRLRLKIRPNDA
+419 LNRLRSKIRPNDA
-434 VAQFYA
+434 VAQFYVE
-440 GQSFIKEM
+440 QEFIKEM

>member
-1 MSIIFAFYSRQKVK
+1 MRFILGKKVK

-24 LQTLQARK
+24 LKTLQARK

-43 KSYTTKLVIEHFYK
+43 KSYTTKCIIENFYK
-57 NEKNVVALG
+57 SGKNVVALG

-73 NIGGVTLHSFFR
+73 NIGGITLHSFFR
-85 FGKIKD
+85 FGRIND
-91 INELARHDKTQKS
+91 INELAKHDKTQRN
-104 ELKELYE
+104 ELKELYK
-111 VLKELDLIII
+111 VLSKLDLIII

-128 SSIFEMIAYRLRLG
+128 SSTFEMVAYRLRMG
-142 GFSGALLVVG
+142 GFKGALLVVG
-152 DFYQLEPVVSKDE
+152 DFYQLEPVVSRDE
-165 KAQNSLFS
+165 KGQNSLFG

-183 GDMSFV
+183 SEMNFV

-198 TSDLRF
+198 TSDLGF

-223 LASRVEQNAPANALR
+223 LASRVEQNPPANALR

-251 ARLSTIDAPLYH
+251 ERLNMLKTPLFH
-263 VEAAIKAN
+263 IEAAIKASQSIS
-271 EALDEAELKS
+271 ETELKS

-312 GERAEILE
+312 GERAEVLE
-320 LKDNEI
+320 LKEDGI
-326 IVRKQD
+326 IVRKHND
-332 DDIRSIEPIC
+332 ELCSIEPVC
-342 LELNAYID
+342 LELNAYAD
-350 EDGKVAKQLLATF
+350 ENSKVAKQVLASF

-390 VNDIFAPGQ
+390 VNDIFASGQ
-399 LYVALSRAKSAKGLF
+399 LYVALSRARSAKGLF
-414 LSLNK
+414 LEQNST
-419 GELNRLRLKIRPNDA
+419 LNRLRSKIRPNDA

-440 GQSFIKEM
+440 GQEFIKER

>member
-1 MSIIFAFYSRQKVK
+1 M
-15 KGCVLFERI
+15 FERI
-24 LQTLQARK
+24 LKTLQARK

-43 KSYTTKLVIEHFYK
+43 KSYTTKCIIENFYK
-57 NEKNVVALG
+57 SSKNVVALG

-73 NIGGVTLHSFFR
+73 NIGGITLHSFFR
-85 FGKIKD
+85 FGRIND
-91 INELARHDKTQKS
+91 INELAKHDKTQRG
-104 ELKELYE
+104 ELKELYK
-111 VLKELDLIII
+111 VLSKLDLIII

-128 SSIFEMIAYRLRLG
+128 SSTFEMVAYRLRMG
-142 GFSGALLVVG
+142 GFNGALLVVG
-152 DFYQLEPVVSKDE
+152 DFYQLEPVVSRDE
-165 KAQNSLFS
+165 KGQNSLFG

-183 GDMSFV
+183 SDMNFV

-198 TSDLRF
+198 TSDLGF
-204 FSILERIRVGVCDD
+204 FGILERIRVGVCDD

-223 LASRVEQNAPANALR
+223 LASRVEQNPPANALR

-251 ARLSTIDAPLYH
+251 ERLNMLKTPLFH
-263 VEAAIKAN
+263 VEAAIKASQGVS
-271 EALDEAELKS
+271 ETELKS

-312 GERAEILE
+312 GERAEVLE
-320 LKDNEI
+320 LKDDGI
-326 IVRKQD
+326 IVRKHND
-332 DDIRSIEPIC
+332 ELCSIEPVC
-342 LELNAYID
+342 LELNAYAD
-350 EDGKVAKQLLATF
+350 EGGNVAKQVLASF

-390 VNDIFAPGQ
+390 VNDIFASGQ

-414 LSLNK
+414 LEQSST
-419 GELNRLRLKIRPNDA
+419 LNRLRSKIRPNDT

-440 GQSFIKEM
+440 GQEFIKER

>member
-1 MSIIFAFYSRQKVK
+1 MRFILGKKVK

-24 LQTLQARK
+24 LKTLQARK

-43 KSYTTKLVIEHFYK
+43 KSYTTKCIIENFYK
-57 NEKNVVALG
+57 SGKNVVALG

-73 NIGGVTLHSFFR
+73 NIGGITLHSFFR
-85 FGKIKD
+85 FGRIND
-91 INELARHDKTQKS
+91 INELAKHDKTQRN
-104 ELKELYE
+104 ELKELYK
-111 VLKELDLIII
+111 VLSKLDLIII

-128 SSIFEMIAYRLRLG
+128 SSTFEMVAYRLRMG
-142 GFSGALLVVG
+142 GFKGALLVVG
-152 DFYQLEPVVSKDE
+152 DFYQLEPVVSRDE
-165 KAQNSLFS
+165 KGQNSLFG

-198 TSDLRF
+198 TSDLGF

-223 LASRVEQNAPANALR
+223 LASRVEQNPPANALR

-251 ARLSTIDAPLYH
+251 ERLNMLKTPLFH
-263 VEAAIKAN
+263 IEAAIKASQGVS
-271 EALDEAELKS
+271 ETELKS

-312 GERAEILE
+312 GERAEVLE
-320 LKDNEI
+320 LKEDGI
-326 IVRKQD
+326 IVRKHND
-332 DDIRSIEPIC
+332 ELCSIEPVC
-342 LELNAYID
+342 LELNAYAD
-350 EDGKVAKQLLATF
+350 EGGNVAKQVLASF

-390 VNDIFAPGQ
+390 VNDIFASGQ

-414 LSLNK
+414 LEQNST
-419 GELNRLRLKIRPNDA
+419 LNRLRSKIRPNDA

-440 GQSFIKEM
+440 GQEFIKEM

>member
-1 MSIIFAFYSRQKVK
+1 MRFILGKKVK

-24 LQTLQARK
+24 LKTLQARK

-43 KSYTTKLVIEHFYK
+43 KSYTTKCIIENFYK
-57 NEKNVVALG
+57 SGKNVVALG

-73 NIGGVTLHSFFR
+73 NIGGITLHSFFR
-85 FGKIKD
+85 FGRIND
-91 INELARHDKTQKS
+91 INELARHDKTQKN
-104 ELKELYE
+104 ELKELYK
-111 VLKELDLIII
+111 VLSKLDLIII

-128 SSIFEMIAYRLRLG
+128 SSTFEMVAYRLRMG
-142 GFSGALLVVG
+142 GFKGALLVVG
-152 DFYQLEPVVSKDE
+152 DFYQLEPVVSRDE
-165 KAQNSLFS
+165 KGQNSLFG

-183 GDMSFV
+183 SDMSFV

-198 TSDLRF
+198 TSDLGF

-223 LASRVEQNAPANALR
+223 LASRVEQNPPANALR

-251 ARLSTIDAPLYH
+251 ERLNMLKTPLFH
-263 VEAAIKAN
+263 VEAAIKASQSVS
-271 EALDEAELKS
+271 ETELKS

-312 GERAEILE
+312 GERAEVLE
-320 LKDNEI
+320 LKEDGI
-326 IVRKQD
+326 IVRKHND
-332 DDIRSIEPIC
+332 ELCSIEPVC
-342 LELNAYID
+342 LELNAYAD
-350 EDGKVAKQLLATF
+350 EGGNVAKQVLASF

-390 VNDIFAPGQ
+390 VNDIFASGQ

-414 LSLNK
+414 LEQNST
-419 GELNRLRLKIRPNDA
+419 LNRLRSKIRSNDA

-440 GQSFIKEM
+440 GQEFIKER

>member
-1 MSIIFAFYSRQKVK
+1 MRFILGKKVK

-24 LQTLQARK
+24 LKTLQARK

-43 KSYTTKLVIEHFYK
+43 KSYTTKCIIEHFYK
-57 NEKNVVALG
+57 SGKNIAVLG

-73 NIGGVTLHSFFR
+73 NIGGITLHSFFR
-85 FGKIKD
+85 FGRIND
-91 INELARHDKTQKS
+91 INELARHDKTQRG
-104 ELKELYE
+104 ELKELYK
-111 VLKELDLIII
+111 VLSRLDLIII

-128 SSIFEMIAYRLRLG
+128 SSTFEMVAYRLRMG
-142 GFSGALLVVG
+142 GFKGALLVVG

-165 KAQNSLFS
+165 KGQNSLFG

-183 GDMSFV
+183 SEMNFV

-198 TSDLRF
+198 TSDLGF

-223 LASRVEQNAPANALR
+223 LASRVEQNPPVNALR

-251 ARLSTIDAPLYH
+251 ERLNMLKTPLFH
-263 VEAAIKAN
+263 IEAEIKASQN
-271 EALDEAELKS
+271 LSETELKS

-312 GERAEILE
+312 GERAEVLE
-320 LKDNEI
+320 LKDDGI
-326 IVRKQD
+326 IVRKHND
-332 DDIRSIEPIC
+332 ELCSIEPVC
-342 LELNAYID
+342 LELNAYAD
-350 EDGKVAKQLLATF
+350 ENAKVEKQVLASF

-390 VNDIFAPGQ
+390 VNDIFASGQ
-399 LYVALSRAKSAKGLF
+399 LYVALSRARSAKGLF
-414 LSLNK
+414 LEQNST
-419 GELNRLRLKIRPNDA
+419 LNRLRSKIRPNDA

-440 GQSFIKEM
+440 EQEFIKER

>member
-1 MSIIFAFYSRQKVK
+1 M
-15 KGCVLFERI
+15 FERI
-24 LQTLQARK
+24 LKTLQARK

-43 KSYTTKLVIEHFYK
+43 KSYTTKCIIENFYK
-57 NEKNVVALG
+57 SGKNVVALG

-73 NIGGVTLHSFFR
+73 NIGGITLHSFFR
-85 FGKIKD
+85 FGRIND
-91 INELARHDKTQKS
+91 ISELAKHDKTQRG
-104 ELKELYE
+104 ELKELYK
-111 VLKELDLIII
+111 VLSKLDLIII

-128 SSIFEMIAYRLRLG
+128 SSTFEMVAYRLRMG
-142 GFSGALLVVG
+142 GFKGALLVVG
-152 DFYQLEPVVSKDE
+152 DFYQLEPVVSRDE
-165 KAQNSLFS
+165 KGQNSLFS

-183 GDMSFV
+183 SEMNFV

-198 TSDLRF
+198 TSDLGF

-223 LASRVEQNAPANALR
+223 LASRVEQNPPANTLR

-251 ARLSTIDAPLYH
+251 ERLNMLKTPLFH
-263 VEAAIKAN
+263 VEAAIKASQGLS
-271 EALDEAELKS
+271 ETELKS

-312 GERAEILE
+312 GERAEVLE
-320 LKDNEI
+320 LKEDGI
-326 IVRKQD
+326 IVRKHND
-332 DDIRSIEPIC
+332 ELCSIEPVC
-342 LELNAYID
+342 LELNAYAD
-350 EDGKVAKQLLATF
+350 EGGNVAKQVLASF

-390 VNDIFAPGQ
+390 VNDIFASGQ
-399 LYVALSRAKSAKGLF
+399 LYVALSRARSAKGLF
-414 LSLNK
+414 LEQSST
-419 GELNRLRLKIRPNDA
+419 LNRLRSKIRPNDA

-440 GQSFIKEM
+440 VQEFIKEK

>member
-1 MSIIFAFYSRQKVK
+1 M
-15 KGCVLFERI
+15 FERI
-24 LQTLQARK
+24 LKTLQARK

-43 KSYTTKLVIEHFYK
+43 KSYTTKCVIENFYK
-57 NEKNVVALG
+57 SGKNVVALG

-73 NIGGVTLHSFFR
+73 NIGGITLHSFFR
-85 FGKIKD
+85 SGRIND
-91 INELARHDKTQKS
+91 INELAKHDKTQRN
-104 ELKELYE
+104 ELKELYK
-111 VLKELDLIII
+111 VLSKLDLIII

-128 SSIFEMIAYRLRLG
+128 SSTFEMLAYRLRMG
-142 GFSGALLVVG
+142 GFKGALLVVG
-152 DFYQLEPVVSKDE
+152 DFYQLEPVVSRDE
-165 KAQNSLFS
+165 KGQNSLFS

-183 GDMSFV
+183 SDMNFI

-198 TSDLRF
+198 TSDLGF

-223 LASRVEQNAPANALR
+223 LASRVEQNPPANALR

-251 ARLSTIDAPLYH
+251 ERLNMLKTPLFH
-263 VEAAIKAN
+263 IEAAIKASQSIS
-271 EALDEAELKS
+271 ETELKS

-312 GERAEILE
+312 GERAEVLE
-320 LKDNEI
+320 LKEDGI
-326 IVRKQD
+326 IVRKHND
-332 DDIRSIEPIC
+332 ELCSIEPVC
-342 LELNAYID
+342 LELNAYAD
-350 EDGKVAKQLLATF
+350 EGGNVAKQVLASF

-390 VNDIFAPGQ
+390 VNDIFASGQ

-414 LSLNK
+414 LEQNST
-419 GELNRLRLKIRPNDA
+419 LNRLRSKIRPNDA
-434 VAQFYA
+434 VTQFYA
-440 GQSFIKEM
+440 GQEFIKER

>member
-1 MSIIFAFYSRQKVK
+1 M
-15 KGCVLFERI
+15 FERI
-24 LQTLQARK
+24 LKTLQARK

-43 KSYTTKLVIEHFYK
+43 KSYTTKCIIEHFYK
-57 NEKNVVALG
+57 SGKNVAALG

-73 NIGGVTLHSFFR
+73 NIGGITLHSFFR
-85 FGKIKD
+85 FGRIND
-91 INELARHDKTQKS
+91 INELARHDKAQKN
-104 ELKELYE
+104 ELKELYK
-111 VLKELDLIII
+111 VLSKLDLIII

-128 SSIFEMIAYRLRLG
+128 SSTFEMVAYRLRMG
-142 GFSGALLVVG
+142 GFKGALLVVG
-152 DFYQLEPVVSKDE
+152 DFYQLEPVVSRDE
-165 KAQNSLFS
+165 KGQNSLFS

-198 TSDLRF
+198 TSDLGF

-223 LASRVEQNAPANALR
+223 LASRVEQNPPANTLR

-251 ARLSTIDAPLYH
+251 QRLNMLKTPLFH
-263 VEAAIKAN
+263 IEAAIKTSQGVS
-271 EALDEAELKS
+271 ETELKS

-288 AKVLELKVGAEVI
+288 AKVLELKVGAEVM

-312 GERAEILE
+312 GERAEVVE
-320 LKDNEI
+320 LKDDGI
-326 IVRKQD
+326 IVRKHND
-332 DDIRSIEPIC
+332 ELCSIEPVC
-342 LELNAYID
+342 LELNAYAD
-350 EDGKVAKQLLATF
+350 ENAKVAKQVLASF

-390 VNDIFAPGQ
+390 VNDIFASGQ
-399 LYVALSRAKSAKGLF
+399 LYVALSRARSAKGLF
-414 LSLNK
+414 LEQSST
-419 GELNRLRLKIRPNDA
+419 LNRLRSKIRPNDA

-440 GQSFIKEM
+440 EQEFIKEM

>member
-1 MSIIFAFYSRQKVK
+1 M
-15 KGCVLFERI
+15 FERI
-24 LQTLQARK
+24 LKTLQARK

-43 KSYTTKLVIEHFYK
+43 KSYTTKCIIENFYK
-57 NEKNVVALG
+57 SGKNVVALG

-73 NIGGVTLHSFFR
+73 NIGGITLHSFFR
-85 FGKIKD
+85 FGRIND
-91 INELARHDKTQKS
+91 INELAKHDKTQRN
-104 ELKELYE
+104 ELKELYK
-111 VLKELDLIII
+111 VLSKLDLIII

-128 SSIFEMIAYRLRLG
+128 SSTFEMVAYRLRMG
-142 GFSGALLVVG
+142 GFKGALLVVG
-152 DFYQLEPVVSKDE
+152 DFYQLEPVVSRDE
-165 KAQNSLFS
+165 KGQNSLFG

-198 TSDLRF
+198 TNDLDF

-223 LASRVEQNAPANALR
+223 LASRVEQNPPANALR

-251 ARLSTIDAPLYH
+251 ERLNMLKTPLFH
-263 VEAAIKAN
+263 VEAAIKASQGVS
-271 EALDEAELKS
+271 ETELKS

-312 GERAEILE
+312 GERAEVLE
-320 LKDNEI
+320 LKEDGI
-326 IVRKQD
+326 IVRKHND
-332 DDIRSIEPIC
+332 ELCSIEPVC
-342 LELNAYID
+342 LELNAYAD
-350 EDGKVAKQLLATF
+350 EGGNVAKQVLASF

-390 VNDIFAPGQ
+390 VNDIFASGQ
-399 LYVALSRAKSAKGLF
+399 LYVALSRARSAKGLF
-414 LSLNK
+414 LEQNST
-419 GELNRLRLKIRPNDA
+419 LNRLRSKIRPNDA

-440 GQSFIKEM
+440 GQEFIKER

>member
-1 MSIIFAFYSRQKVK
+1 M
-15 KGCVLFERI
+15 FERI
-24 LQTLQARK
+24 LKTLQARK

-43 KSYTTKLVIEHFYK
+43 KSYTTKCIIENFYK
-57 NEKNVVALG
+57 SGKNVVALG

-73 NIGGVTLHSFFR
+73 NIGGITLHSFFR
-85 FGKIKD
+85 FGRIND
-91 INELARHDKTQKS
+91 INELAKHDKTQKN
-104 ELKELYE
+104 ELKELYK
-111 VLKELDLIII
+111 VLSKLDLIII

-128 SSIFEMIAYRLRLG
+128 SSTFEMLAYRLRMG
-142 GFSGALLVVG
+142 GFKGALLVVG
-152 DFYQLEPVVSKDE
+152 DFYQLEPVVSRDE
-165 KAQNSLFS
+165 KGQNSLFG

-198 TSDLRF
+198 TSDLGF

-223 LASRVEQNAPANALR
+223 LASRVEQNPPANALR

-251 ARLSTIDAPLYH
+251 ERLNMLKTPLFH
-263 VEAAIKAN
+263 VEAAIKASQGVS
-271 EALDEAELKS
+271 ETELKS

-312 GERAEILE
+312 GERAEVLE
-320 LKDNEI
+320 LKEDGI
-326 IVRKQD
+326 IVRKHND
-332 DDIRSIEPIC
+332 ELCSIEPVC
-342 LELNAYID
+342 LELNAYAD
-350 EDGKVAKQLLATF
+350 EGGNVAKQVLASF

-390 VNDIFAPGQ
+390 VNDIFASGQ

-414 LSLNK
+414 LEQNST
-419 GELNRLRLKIRPNDA
+419 LNRLRSKIRPNDA

-440 GQSFIKEM
+440 GQEFIKEM

>member
-1 MSIIFAFYSRQKVK
+1 M
-15 KGCVLFERI
+15 FERI
-24 LQTLQARK
+24 LKTLQARK

-43 KSYTTKLVIEHFYK
+43 KSYTTKCVIENFYK
-57 NEKNVVALG
+57 SGKNVVALG

-73 NIGGVTLHSFFR
+73 NIGGITLHSFFR
-85 FGKIKD
+85 FGRIND
-91 INELARHDKTQKS
+91 INELAKHDKTQRN
-104 ELKELYE
+104 ELKELYK
-111 VLKELDLIII
+111 VLSRLDLIII

-128 SSIFEMIAYRLRLG
+128 SSTFEMVAYRLRMG
-142 GFSGALLVVG
+142 GFKGALLVVG
-152 DFYQLEPVVSKDE
+152 DFYQLEPVVSRDE
-165 KAQNSLFS
+165 KGQNSLFG

-198 TSDLRF
+198 TNDLDF

-223 LASRVEQNAPANALR
+223 LASRVEQNPPANALR

-251 ARLSTIDAPLYH
+251 ERLNMLKTPLFH
-263 VEAAIKAN
+263 VEAAIKASQGLS
-271 EALDEAELKS
+271 ETELKS

-312 GERAEILE
+312 GERAEVLE
-320 LKDNEI
+320 LKEDGI
-326 IVRKQD
+326 IVRKHND
-332 DDIRSIEPIC
+332 ELCSIEPVC
-342 LELNAYID
+342 LELNAYAD
-350 EDGKVAKQLLATF
+350 EGGNVAKQVLASF

-390 VNDIFAPGQ
+390 VNDIFASGQ

-414 LSLNK
+414 LEQNST
-419 GELNRLRLKIRPNDA
+419 LNRLRSKIRPNDA

-440 GQSFIKEM
+440 GQEFIKER

>member
-1 MSIIFAFYSRQKVK
+1 M
-15 KGCVLFERI
+15 FERI
-24 LQTLQARK
+24 LKTLQARK

-43 KSYTTKLVIEHFYK
+43 KSYTTKCIIENFYK
-57 NEKNVVALG
+57 SGKNVVALG

-73 NIGGVTLHSFFR
+73 NIGGITLHSFFR
-85 FGKIKD
+85 FGRIND
-91 INELARHDKTQKS
+91 INELAKHDKTQRN
-104 ELKELYE
+104 ELKELYK
-111 VLKELDLIII
+111 VLSKLDLIII

-128 SSIFEMIAYRLRLG
+128 SSTFEMVAYRLRMG
-142 GFSGALLVVG
+142 GFKGALLVVG
-152 DFYQLEPVVSKDE
+152 DFYQLEPVVSRDE
-165 KAQNSLFS
+165 KGQNSLFG

-198 TSDLRF
+198 TSDLGF

-223 LASRVEQNAPANALR
+223 LASRVEQNPPANALR

-251 ARLSTIDAPLYH
+251 ERLNMLKTPLFH
-263 VEAAIKAN
+263 VEAAIKTSQGVS
-271 EALDEAELKS
+271 ETELKS

-312 GERAEILE
+312 GERAEVLE
-320 LKDNEI
+320 LKEDGI
-326 IVRKQD
+326 IVRKHND
-332 DDIRSIEPIC
+332 ELCSIEPVC
-342 LELNAYID
+342 LELNAYAD
-350 EDGKVAKQLLATF
+350 EGGNVAKQVLASF

-390 VNDIFAPGQ
+390 VNDIFASGQ

-414 LSLNK
+414 LKQSST
-419 GELNRLRLKIRPNDA
+419 LNRLRSKIRPNDA

-440 GQSFIKEM
+440 GQEFIKER

>member
-1 MSIIFAFYSRQKVK
+1 M
-15 KGCVLFERI
+15 FERI
-24 LQTLQARK
+24 LKTLQARK

-43 KSYTTKLVIEHFYK
+43 KSYTTKCIIENFYK
-57 NEKNVVALG
+57 SGKNVVALG

-73 NIGGVTLHSFFR
+73 NIGGITLHSFFR
-85 FGKIKD
+85 FGRIND
-91 INELARHDKTQKS
+91 INELAKHDKTQRN
-104 ELKELYE
+104 ELKELYK
-111 VLKELDLIII
+111 VLSRLDLIII

-128 SSIFEMIAYRLRLG
+128 SSTFEMVAYRLRMG
-142 GFSGALLVVG
+142 GFKGALLVVG
-152 DFYQLEPVVSKDE
+152 DFYQLEPVVSRDE
-165 KAQNSLFS
+165 KGQNSLFG

-183 GDMSFV
+183 SDMNFI

-198 TSDLRF
+198 TSDLGF

-223 LASRVEQNAPANALR
+223 LASRVEQNPPANALR

-251 ARLSTIDAPLYH
+251 ERLNMLKTPLFH
-263 VEAAIKAN
+263 IEAAIKAN
-271 EALDEAELKS
+271 QSISETELKS

-312 GERAEILE
+312 GERAEVLE
-320 LKDNEI
+320 LKEDGI
-326 IVRKQD
+326 IVRKHND
-332 DDIRSIEPIC
+332 ELCSIEPVC
-342 LELNAYID
+342 LELNAYAD
-350 EDGKVAKQLLATF
+350 EGGNVAKQVLASF

-390 VNDIFAPGQ
+390 VNDIFASGQ

-414 LSLNK
+414 LEQNST
-419 GELNRLRLKIRPNDA
+419 LNRLRSKIRPNDA

-440 GQSFIKEM
+440 EQEFIKER